1 MSPRTPVHEL
11 ADSSSPVGRLVP
23 ARRPAVFHFVFSLK
37 HSLSLFFY
45 FFLKVGIYFGCYFV
59 ILKKNVYLWR
69 DFIEVACLKVGLL
82 MKGDNV
88 FIACS
93 LLG

>member
-23 ARRPAVFHFVFSLK
+23 ARRPAFFLFVFFLK

-45 FFLKVGIYFGCYFV
+45 FFKSWDIFWVLFCHFE
-59 ILKKNVYLWR
+59 KNVYLWR
-69 DFIEVACLKVGLL
+69 DFIEVPV
-82 MKGDNV
+82 
-88 FIACS
+88 
-93 LLG
+93 